1 MGVIRYKVVKK
12 KNPVTGSFK
21 YYAQPELYS
30 QISKQD
36 IVEAAQR
43 NTSIPRAYL
52 DMAYDALINEVENFV
67 MNGHSVQ
74 IPNLG
79 TISCRIRGEGA
90 DRRES
95 FITEYIRKVGFTFL
109 PDPYIKKLLKKVQ
122 FRQVKY

>member
-1 MGVIRYKVVKK
+1 MGVIRYKVVAKR
-12 KNPVTGSFK
+12 NPIDATVK

-30 QISKQD
+30 QISKED

-79 TISCRIRGEGA
+79 TISCRLRGNGA
-90 DRRES
+90 DSRDT
-95 FITEYIRKVGFTFL
+95 FTTEKISKVGFTFL

-122 FRQVKY
+122 FRQVK

>member
-1 MGVIRYKVVKK
+1 MGVIRYKVVTK
-12 KNPVTGSFK
+12 KNPIDGSVK
-21 YYAQPELYS
+21 CYAQPELYS
-30 QISKQD
+30 QISKED
-36 IVEAAQR
+36 IIEAAQR

-79 TISCRIRGEGA
+79 TISCRINGRGA
-90 DRRES
+90 DTRETFS
-95 FITEYIRKVGFTFL
+95 TEYVRKVGFTFL

-122 FRQVKY
+122 YRQVK

>member
-1 MGVIRYKVVKK
+1 MGVIRYKVVQK
-12 KNPVTGSFK
+12 KNPINGEVK

-30 QISKQD
+30 QISKED

-79 TISCRIRGEGA
+79 TISCRINGDGA
-90 DRRES
+90 PSRAL
-95 FITEYIRKVGFTFL
+95 FTTEFIRKVGFTFL

-122 FRQVKY
+122 FRQVK

>member
-1 MGVIRYKVVKK
+1 MGVIRYKVVAKRD
-12 KNPVTGSFK
+12 PIGDSVK

-36 IVEAAQR
+36 IIEAAQR

-90 DRRES
+90 NTREDYS
-95 FITEYIRKVGFTFL
+95 TELIKKVGFTFL
-109 PDPYIKKLLKKVQ
+109 PDPYIKKLLNKIQ
-122 FRQVKY
+122 FRQVK

>member
-1 MGVIRYKVVKK
+1 MGIIRYKVVKK
-12 KNPVTGSFK
+12 KNPLNGTSS

-52 DMAYDALINEVENFV
+52 DMAYDALVNEVENFV

-79 TISCRIRGEGA
+79 TISCRIRGTGA
-90 DRRES
+90 DKRET

-122 FRQVKY
+122 FRQVK

>member
-1 MGVIRYKVVKK
+1 MGVIRYKVVAKR
-12 KNPVTGSFK
+12 NPIDGSVK

-36 IVEAAQR
+36 IIEAAQR

-79 TISCRIRGEGA
+79 TISCRIRGRGA
-90 DRRES
+90 DTRKDYS
-95 FITEYIRKVGFTFL
+95 TELISKVGFTFL
-109 PDPYIKKLLKKVQ
+109 PDPYIKKLLKKIQ
-122 FRQVKY
+122 FRQVK

>member
-1 MGVIRYKVVKK
+1 MGVLRYKVVR
-12 KNPVTGSFK
+12 KNNPLNGTSK

-79 TISCRIRGEGA
+79 TISCRIKCKGA
-90 DRRES
+90 DSRATFTTE
-95 FITEYIRKVGFTFL
+95 FIKKVGFTFL
-109 PDPYIKKLLKKVQ
+109 PDPYIKRLLKKVQ
-122 FRQVKY
+122 FRQVK

>member
-1 MGVIRYKVVKK
+1 MGVIRYKVVPK
-12 KNPVTGSFK
+12 KNPIDKTVA
-21 YYAQPELYS
+21 YHAQPDLYS
-30 QISKQD
+30 QISRED
-36 IVEAAQR
+36 VVEAAQR

-79 TISCRIRGEGA
+79 TISCRINGSGVDSEQ
-90 DRRES
+90 DYTTES
-95 FITEYIRKVGFTFL
+95 IKKVGFTFL

-122 FRQVKY
+122 FRLVK

>member
-1 MGVIRYKVVKK
+1 MGVIRYKVVPK
-12 KNPVTGSFK
+12 KNPIAGSVK

-30 QISKQD
+30 QISKED

-79 TISCRIRGEGA
+79 TISARIKGA
-90 DRRES
+90 GASTKVS
-95 FITEYIRKVGFTFL
+95 FSTEYIKKVGFTFL

-122 FRQVKY
+122 YRQIK

>member
-12 KNPVTGSFK
+12 TNPIDGSVK

-36 IVEAAQR
+36 IIEAAQR

-79 TISCRIRGEGA
+79 TISCRIRGDGA
-90 DRRES
+90 DSRDKYS
-95 FITEYIRKVGFTFL
+95 TDLISKVGFTFL
-109 PDPYIKKLLKKVQ
+109 PDPYIKKLLKKIQ
-122 FRQVKY
+122 FRQVK

>member
-1 MGVIRYKVVKK
+1 MGVIRYKVVAK
-12 KNPVTGSFK
+12 KNPLAGIVK
-21 YYAQPELYS
+21 YYAQPILYS

-36 IVEAAQR
+36 IVDAAQR

-79 TISCRIRGEGA
+79 TISCRIRGKGA
-90 DRRES
+90 DSRKEYS
-95 FITEYIRKVGFTFL
+95 TERISKVGFTFL

-122 FRQVKY
+122 YRQVK

>member
-1 MGVIRYKVVKK
+1 MGVVRYKVVQKR
-12 KNPVTGSFK
+12 NPIDGSVK

-30 QISKQD
+30 QISKED
-36 IVEAAQR
+36 IIEAAQR

-79 TISCRIRGEGA
+79 TISCRINGIGSETKQTF
-90 DRRES
+90 S
-95 FITEYIRKVGFTFL
+95 TEYIRKVGFTFL

-122 FRQVKY
+122 FRQVK

>member
-1 MGVIRYKVVKK
+1 MGIIRYKVVQKR
-12 KNPVTGSFK
+12 NPLDNTVRF
-21 YYAQPELYS
+21 YAQPELYS
-30 QISKQD
+30 QISRDD

-74 IPNLG
+74 IPSLG
-79 TISCRIRGEGA
+79 TISCRINGSGA
-90 DRRES
+90 QRRVDYT
-95 FITEYIRKVGFTFL
+95 TEHIRKVGFTFL

-122 FRQVKY
+122 FRQVQ

>member
-1 MGVIRYKVVKK
+1 MGVIRYKVVAK
-12 KNPVTGSFK
+12 KNPITGSVK

-30 QISKQD
+30 QISKED
-36 IVEAAQR
+36 IIEAAQR
-43 NTSIPRAYL
+43 NTSIPKAYL

-79 TISCRIRGEGA
+79 TISCRIRGFGSNTRVSYSA
-90 DRRES
+90 DL
-95 FITEYIRKVGFTFL
+95 IRKVGFTFL

-122 FRQVKY
+122 FRQVK

>member
-1 MGVIRYKVVKK
+1 MGVIRYKVVPK
-12 KNPVTGSFK
+12 KNPLTGGVKF
-21 YYAQPELYS
+21 YAQPELYS
-30 QISKQD
+30 QISKD
-36 IVEAAQR
+36 EIVEAAQR

-79 TISCRIRGEGA
+79 TISCRIRGTGA
-90 DRRES
+90 DTRA
-95 FITEYIRKVGFTFL
+95 EYSTDHIEKVGFTFL

-122 FRQVKY
+122 FRQVK

>member
-1 MGVIRYKVVKK
+1 MGVIRYKVVAKR
-12 KNPVTGSFK
+12 NPIDGSVK

-30 QISKQD
+30 QISKED

-79 TISCRIRGEGA
+79 TISCRIRGVGA

-109 PDPYIKKLLKKVQ
+109 PDPYIKKLMKKVQ
-122 FRQVKY
+122 FRQVK

>member
-1 MGVIRYKVVKK
+1 MGVIRYKVVAK
-12 KNPVTGSFK
+12 KNPIDGSVK

-30 QISKQD
+30 QISKED

-79 TISCRIRGEGA
+79 TISCRIRSVGA
-90 DRRES
+90 GSRET

-122 FRQVKY
+122 YRQVK

>member
-1 MGVIRYKVVKK
+1 MGVIRYKVVPK
-12 KNPVTGSFK
+12 KNPIDGSVK

-79 TISCRIRGEGA
+79 TISCRIRGGGA
-90 DRRES
+90 DTRVNYS
-95 FITEYIRKVGFTFL
+95 TELIRKVGFTFL

-122 FRQVKY
+122 FRQVK

>member
-1 MGVIRYKVVKK
+1 MGVIRYKVVAKR
-12 KNPVTGSFK
+12 NPLDSSVK

-36 IVEAAQR
+36 IIEAAQR

-90 DRRES
+90 NTRKDYS
-95 FITEYIRKVGFTFL
+95 TELIKKVGFTFL
-109 PDPYIKKLLKKVQ
+109 PDPYIKKLLRKIQ
-122 FRQVKY
+122 FRQVK

>member
-1 MGVIRYKVVKK
+1 MGVIRYKVVAKR
-12 KNPVTGSFK
+12 NPIEGVTK
-21 YYAQPELYS
+21 YYAQPVLYS
-30 QISKQD
+30 QISRED

-79 TISCRIRGEGA
+79 TISCRINGA
-90 DRRES
+90 GANTRVTFS
-95 FITEYIRKVGFTFL
+95 TELIRKVGFTFL

-122 FRQVKY
+122 FRQVK

>member
-12 KNPVTGSFK
+12 KNPITGSFK

-30 QISKQD
+30 QISKED

-79 TISCRIRGEGA
+79 TISCRIRGTGA
-90 DRRES
+90 DTRDGFS
-95 FITEYIRKVGFTFL
+95 AEYINKVGFTFL

-122 FRQVKY
+122 YRQVK

>member
-1 MGVIRYKVVKK
+1 MGVIRYKVVPKQ
-12 KNPVTGSFK
+12 NPLDGSVK

-43 NTSIPRAYL
+43 NTSIPKAYL

-79 TISCRIRGEGA
+79 TISCRIRGRGA
-90 DRRES
+90 DSRKEYS
-95 FITEYIRKVGFTFL
+95 TDYITKVGFTFL
-109 PDPYIKKLLKKVQ
+109 PDPYIKKLLKKIQ
-122 FRQVKY
+122 YRQVK

>member
-1 MGVIRYKVVKK
+1 MGVIRYKVVAKRD
-12 KNPVTGSFK
+12 PITSTVK

-30 QISKQD
+30 QISKED

-79 TISCRIRGEGA
+79 TISCRIRGAGA
-90 DRRES
+90 NTRVS
-95 FITEYIRKVGFTFL
+95 YSTEYINKVGFTFL

-122 FRQVKY
+122 FRQVK

>member
-12 KNPVTGSFK
+12 KNPIEGSFA
-21 YYAQPELYS
+21 YFAQPELYS
-30 QISKQD
+30 QISKED

-79 TISCRIRGEGA
+79 TISCRIRGKGA
-90 DRRES
+90 DSREKYS
-95 FITEYIRKVGFTFL
+95 TELISKVGFTFL

-122 FRQVKY
+122 FRLVK

>member
-1 MGVIRYKVVKK
+1 MGVIRYKVVQKM
-12 KNPVTGSFK
+12 NPIDASVK

-30 QISKQD
+30 QISKED

-79 TISCRIRGEGA
+79 TISCRINCEGA
-90 DRRES
+90 ES
-95 FITEYIRKVGFTFL
+95 RATFTTELIRKVGFTFL
-109 PDPYIKKLLKKVQ
+109 PDPYIKKLMKKVQ
-122 FRQVKY
+122 FRQVK

>member
-1 MGVIRYKVVKK
+1 MGVIRYKVVAK
-12 KNPVTGSFK
+12 KNPLDGSVK
-21 YYAQPELYS
+21 YYGQPELYS

-36 IVEAAQR
+36 IIEAAQR

-90 DRRES
+90 NTRKEYS
-95 FITEYIRKVGFTFL
+95 TELIKKVGFTFL
-109 PDPYIKKLLKKVQ
+109 PDPYIKKLLKKIQ
-122 FRQVKY
+122 FRQVK

>member
-1 MGVIRYKVVKK
+1 MGVIRYKVVTK
-12 KNPVTGSFK
+12 KNPIAGTVK

-30 QISKQD
+30 QISKED

-79 TISCRIRGEGA
+79 TISCRLRGEGA
-90 DRRES
+90 ES
-95 FITEYIRKVGFTFL
+95 RAKYSTDLISKVGFTFL

-122 FRQVKY
+122 YRQSK

>member
-12 KNPVTGSFK
+12 KNPLDGSFN

-36 IVEAAQR
+36 IIEAAQR

-79 TISCRIRGEGA
+79 TISCRIRGDGA
-90 DRRES
+90 DTRAAYS
-95 FITEYIRKVGFTFL
+95 TELIKKVGFTFL
-109 PDPYIKKLLKKVQ
+109 PDPYIKKLLKKIQ
-122 FRQVKY
+122 FRQVK

>member
-1 MGVIRYKVVKK
+1 MGVIRYKVVQKR
-12 KNPVTGSFK
+12 NPINDSVK

-30 QISKQD
+30 QISKED
-36 IVEAAQR
+36 IIEAAQR

-79 TISCRIRGEGA
+79 TISCRIRGTGA
-90 DRRES
+90 DSRE
-95 FITEYIRKVGFTFL
+95 EYSTDHISKVGFTFL

-122 FRQVKY
+122 FRQVK

>member
-1 MGVIRYKVVKK
+1 MGVIRYKVVPK
-12 KNPVTGSFK
+12 KNPLTGSVK

-30 QISKQD
+30 QISREE
-36 IVEAAQR
+36 IIEAAQR

-79 TISCRIRGEGA
+79 TISCRIRGRGA
-90 DRRES
+90 DRRNA
-95 FITEYIRKVGFTFL
+95 FVTEYIDKVGFTFL
-109 PDPYIKKLLKKVQ
+109 PDPYIKKILKKVQ
-122 FRQVKY
+122 FRQV

>member
-1 MGVIRYKVVKK
+1 MGVIRYKVVAK
-12 KNPVTGSFK
+12 KNPIDKTVA
-21 YYAQPELYS
+21 YYAQPDLYS
-30 QISKQD
+30 QISRED
-36 IVEAAQR
+36 VVEAAQR

-79 TISCRIRGEGA
+79 TISCRINGSGA
-90 DRRES
+90 ES
-95 FITEYIRKVGFTFL
+95 EEDYTTEKIRKVGFTFL

-122 FRQVKY
+122 FRLVK